1 MNSRYS
7 QPGERNGGAKLTDAA
22 AAEIRRLYWSGMVSQ
37 QALADEYGVSQ
48 KAVWRIVNGKGYASE
63 PAA

>member
-22 AAEIRRLYWSGMVSQ
+22 AAEIRRLYWSSMVSQ
-37 QALADEYGVSQ
+37 QALAGEYGVSQ
-48 KAVWRIVNGKGYASE
+48 KVIWRIVNNIGYAQ
-63 PAA
+63 